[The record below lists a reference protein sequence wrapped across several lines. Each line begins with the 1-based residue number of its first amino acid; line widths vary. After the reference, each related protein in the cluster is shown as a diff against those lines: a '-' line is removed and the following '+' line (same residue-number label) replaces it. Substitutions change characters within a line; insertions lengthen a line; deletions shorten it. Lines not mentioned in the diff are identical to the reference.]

1 MTTAPLTTKT
11 TTNTTTDPSADC
23 RLCPRLTDFRRDNS
37 KAHPDWHNAPVPS
50 FGALTARLLV
60 VGLAPGLRGANATG
74 RPFTGDWAGDLLY
87 ATLLATGLAEGVYD
101 ERADD
106 GLRLIDCRI
115 SNAVRC
121 VPPGNR
127 PTSTEAASC
136 RPFLAAEMRAM
147 PRLRVIVAIGGF
159 AHDAVLAARRLRKAD
174 YPFAHGRHHLLADGP
189 HLVDSYHCSRLNTNT
204 GRLTPEMFRSVF
216 DMALAAVGN

>member
-74 RPFTGDWAGDLLY
+74 RPFTGDHAGMLLY
-87 ATLLATGLAEGVYD
+87 ATLLKFHFAEGVYL
-101 ERADD
+101 ADPAD
-106 GLRLIDCRI
+106 GLVLHDCRI
-115 SNAVRC
+115 VNAVRC
-121 VPPGNR
+121 VPP
-127 PTSTEAASC
+127 AVA
-136 RPFLAAEMRAM
+136 
-147 PRLRVIVAIGGF
+147 RL
-159 AHDAVLAARRLRKAD
+159 LQ
-174 YPFAHGRHHLLADGP
+174 P
-189 HLVDSYHCSRLNTNT
+189 
-204 GRLTPEMFRSVF
+204 
-216 DMALAAVGN
+216 DMMSSE